1 MEALILGWYVLVE
14 TGSVLLLTV
23 FASLPYIGTLLSPLF
38 GVMGD
43 RIGHRNVLCGMRA
56 IYTILAS
63 TLLTF
68 VFMGVLSPVHV
79 FVIAAL
85 MGMVRSS
92 DMVMRNALVGATMP
106 PGLLVGAISLQRAT
120 SDSARIVGALAGAGI
135 VAMLGMGPA
144 YVVVASIYAISF
156 LLTLRVSVPGS
167 ALATRAEDTTHA
179 SKHVSPWRDLKEVAA
194 HLWGKPHLLAAMY
207 LAFLLNLTAFPL
219 VHGLL
224 PYVAKEIYHADQTVL
239 GYMVASFAMGAMLGS
254 IVVSRFGGIIRPAR
268 MMIVFSGMWYFML
281 LVFAQ
286 QQNSVSGI
294 LALFFAGCTQTMC
307 LVPLSTMLLRTAE
320 EKFRGRVLGVRSLA
334 VYGLPIG
341 LWISGPLIGSF
352 GYQETA
358 TAYCLTGLA
367 FTVLIAIRWRYPS
380 LAAERARECTVT
392 TRQIGCG
399 WKRRNQCGD

>member
-14 TGSVLLLTV
+14 TGSVLMLTL

-56 IYTILAS
+56 IYTILAA
-63 TLLTF
+63 TLMTF
-68 VFMGVLSPVHV
+68 VFMGVLTAVHV

-92 DMVMRNALVGATMP
+92 DMVMRNALVGETMP
-106 PGLLVGAISLQRAT
+106 SGLLVGAISLQRAT
-120 SDSARIVGALAGAGI
+120 SDSARIAGALAGAGI

-144 YVVVASIYAISF
+144 YIVVGSLYTVSF
-156 LLTLRVSVPGS
+156 LLTLRVGGARPAAASGVAG
-167 ALATRAEDTTHA
+167 AMVHA
-179 SKHVSPWRDLKEVAA
+179 SKHRSPWRDLKDVAA
-194 HLWGKPHLLAAMY
+194 HVWGKPHLLAAMY

-224 PYVAKEIYHADQTVL
+224 PYVAKEIYDADQTVL

-254 IVVSRFGGIIRPAR
+254 IVVSRFGSVIRPAR
-268 MMIVFSGMWYFML
+268 MMIVFSAMWYIML

-286 QQNSVSGI
+286 QQSAVSGI

-320 EKFRGRVLGVRSLA
+320 EKFRGRILGVRSLA

-341 LWISGPLIGSF
+341 LWISGPLIGNF
-352 GYQETA
+352 GYQAAA
-358 TAYCLTGLA
+358 TGYCLTGLA
-367 FTVLIAIRWRYPS
+367 FTALIAVRWRTHLWRTGAP
-380 LAAERARECTVT
+380 ANAR
-392 TRQIGCG
+392 
-399 WKRRNQCGD
+399 